1 MNRQLPIFR
10 YGSQKQFHKTARM
23 TNSVNAIGLRSFN
36 NWGGINYQEILSN
49 YPNEVI
55 DKCWL
60 NFSRSIIENYDS
72 GKGTSI
78 KGFGVFTFTNV
89 EYDLEGTTNQYDRDI
104 KPRTPLFLV
113 SNEFVD
119 YLKPGIFTEKS
130 GLIYYTQKL
139 NNKVPI
145 IKVNYAKISYGA
157 NISKEECFTI
167 ISSTIKFL
175 ADQIRRKAYN
185 NNKYLPGLGLFIHR
199 GNIFGMRFDYDLIYN
214 THLQTQKLVHT
225 KKNLRFYM
233 ETKDSEGIPHKD
245 IEDIDKA
252 ERDLRPK
259 TAVITK
265 ITPSGDKWLQG
276 NMGINVK
283 KDIKDL
289 PRDDLF
295 FGKAINKKEY
305 MVDQRVFREFP
316 KQNLLGL
323 RIPQDILEA
332 IYNNKALLV
341 RGMKQIDRHGDGL
354 IPKYDF
360 INSFRKTNV
369 HHALRIELIEKIT
382 NVYINNDPNVIMIQ
396 YNNLMNA
403 LCKDIKRIIDHEY
416 YHFPIEKY
424 KYTIPKNNKRANSA
438 FAFSLDS
445 GNLEN
450 FAISSLPRYQN
461 LPPIN
466 SNDVMDDI
474 NKIGKV
480 IYLIRNNLKNGII
493 SYLSLISKLQ
503 SYQISINKVQMI
515 KILKFLEIQ
524 NPNAFSINE
533 LINKLNKYSACPPP
547 TSTSVNFR
555 PKSSF
560 NLNKRYKTNINHFK
574 NNNNN
579 YSNYNSNQDFI
590 SRNPDYNEI
599 SSPNIKQSNSTRN
612 LIETNTINRIKNN
625 DGYFSNPESDIK
637 VLKLIR
643 DRIYT
648 YGNELDEISR
658 YFDHLL
664 SYNICRKENIM
675 FPDEFERL
683 LQLEKYDLNLNEIQS
698 AFNYID
704 TKKDGFIDRLE
715 FINTLRNIPHPI
727 STIHNYIRNNK
738 LTIDDIAY
746 IMGFDIYN
754 CPLQDTLNVKIDR
767 LSFQT
772 KMKMINEH
780 FEDEFLQSLFFS
792 ITEGRTETTVNH
804 IFNIFNIFND
814 DSYKDLLSNR
824 LNIEA
829 QCLDIIPKCV
839 TFKEAK
845 QNFLKFDKYIT
856 GKTTTEKFLSQMRIY
871 LKGKI
876 SDKNLI
882 RFCRAH
888 RYIDYK
894 GNVDYQNFL
903 SYVYKDIRDDG
914 WDKCIEEFMKFLHNE
929 CNDDLFIF
937 LVKINN
943 MSNNSSIKKTI
954 TNDRL
959 FEFFRGRVD
968 SLSMNIMNKFD
979 YDKDGVISMDDLKNI
994 ILTYVDS
1001 HFFDDKKKINYNI
1014 LMKNNKQKYDENK
1027 KFYLVIKDALNKIN
1041 MTEDNLFYYLDKNE
1055 DGYIDIDEFY
1065 KQLSLL
1071 PLSKKYTKKQIE
1083 LFYTFFDEYNNGKV
1097 DINIF
1102 KNKIRIFKDDI
1113 RLNNENGYMGNSTIE
1128 NLILTEISK
1137 YYRKNQHLCDTEFFS
1152 ILDSDND
1159 GQISI
1164 RDLKIFAVNT
1174 LLISPNELDDNKIL
1188 RFIESISLNKNNNLV
1203 LADIQNLMQCILNNN
1218 LQNFRNNI
1226 YHYCNEGI
1234 NKNNADKTWINDVI
1248 NKIGMFIDEN
1258 YDGDIKK
1265 LYDEFNLTAFRNK
1278 NQGLSFENFMTFLES
1293 NYKIFQSYHIK
1304 TDQQKVLFDFISN
1317 NKKFITLDDLY
1328 KLFSK
1333 KRINNTKPNLN
1344 EEEKGLDIQGNYD
1357 FYGQMHND
1365 IYIFLHDN
1373 FPTCEDAFKYFH
1385 KVKVNQNERPTF
1397 NDNISNRNY
1406 ITKKEFF
1413 DGINKM
1419 FPNKYQTNTI
1429 LNYYYKI
1436 FKKNNDNSNTN
1447 TNANDIIKYSQFNY
1461 IYYGD
1466 FNFDKKFNQSLNK
1479 DSKILT
1485 TRPIINDIPFMTF
1498 NSPFPTKEHKKL
1510 ETPYDLDPLEKIKRL
1525 ILSSKIDFKTEF
1537 KKYINESGNGMANQF
1552 EFRNMIKRLDLGLT
1566 NIEIED
1572 IINKSGITSDGFI
1585 NLIDFYKY
1593 ITDENKNLLIS
1604 KTNIL
1609 QILKEVKQLIYKY
1622 YSNPRLAF
1630 ELNDS
1635 DVQGT
1640 MDFDKFKKIIYDVY
1654 KRESK
1659 PVLTYPVMKY
1669 IYDYIDIR
1677 KDGII
1682 DLNEWNKVFA
1692 ISEGKLDYEN
1702 AKPEKIQILREWET
1716 SQEIIEI
1723 YKLIARNKKLIR
1735 DRVKLYTVGSNIIKI
1750 HANNLIDILK
1760 NVLGKVRL
1768 SQTQW
1773 KMIVSLG
1780 DKDKSG
1786 LIDFDAFIKII
1797 EATSKM
1803 ERSHPIKK

>member
-1 MNRQLPIFR
+1 
-10 YGSQKQFHKTARM
+10 
-23 TNSVNAIGLRSFN
+23 
-36 NWGGINYQEILSN
+36 
-49 YPNEVI
+49 
-55 DKCWL
+55 
-60 NFSRSIIENYDS
+60 
-72 GKGTSI
+72 
-78 KGFGVFTFTNV
+78 
-89 EYDLEGTTNQYDRDI
+89 
-104 KPRTPLFLV
+104 
-113 SNEFVD
+113 
-119 YLKPGIFTEKS
+119 
-130 GLIYYTQKL
+130 
-139 NNKVPI
+139 
-145 IKVNYAKISYGA
+145 
-157 NISKEECFTI
+157 
-167 ISSTIKFL
+167 
-175 ADQIRRKAYN
+175 
-185 NNKYLPGLGLFIHR
+185 
-199 GNIFGMRFDYDLIYN
+199 
-214 THLQTQKLVHT
+214 
-225 KKNLRFYM
+225 
-233 ETKDSEGIPHKD
+233 
-245 IEDIDKA
+245 
-252 ERDLRPK
+252 
-259 TAVITK
+259 
-265 ITPSGDKWLQG
+265 
-276 NMGINVK
+276 
-283 KDIKDL
+283 
-289 PRDDLF
+289 
-295 FGKAINKKEY
+295 
-305 MVDQRVFREFP
+305 
-316 KQNLLGL
+316 
-323 RIPQDILEA
+323 
-332 IYNNKALLV
+332 
-341 RGMKQIDRHGDGL
+341 
-354 IPKYDF
+354 
-360 INSFRKTNV
+360 
-369 HHALRIELIEKIT
+369 
-382 NVYINNDPNVIMIQ
+382 MI
-396 YNNLMNA
+396 
-403 LCKDIKRIIDHEY
+403 
-416 YHFPIEKY
+416 
-424 KYTIPKNNKRANSA
+424 
-438 FAFSLDS
+438 
-445 GNLEN
+445 
-450 FAISSLPRYQN
+450 
-461 LPPIN
+461 
-466 SNDVMDDI
+466 
-474 NKIGKV
+474 
-480 IYLIRNNLKNGII
+480 
-493 SYLSLISKLQ
+493 
-503 SYQISINKVQMI
+503 
-515 KILKFLEIQ
+515 
-524 NPNAFSINE
+524 
-533 LINKLNKYSACPPP
+533 
-547 TSTSVNFR
+547 
-555 PKSSF
+555 
-560 NLNKRYKTNINHFK
+560 
-574 NNNNN
+574 
-579 YSNYNSNQDFI
+579 
-590 SRNPDYNEI
+590 
-599 SSPNIKQSNSTRN
+599 
-612 LIETNTINRIKNN
+612 
-625 DGYFSNPESDIK
+625 
-637 VLKLIR
+637 
-643 DRIYT
+643 
-648 YGNELDEISR
+648 
-658 YFDHLL
+658 
-664 SYNICRKENIM
+664 
-675 FPDEFERL
+675 
-683 LQLEKYDLNLNEIQS
+683 
-698 AFNYID
+698 
-704 TKKDGFIDRLE
+704 
-715 FINTLRNIPHPI
+715 
-727 STIHNYIRNNK
+727 
-738 LTIDDIAY
+738 
-746 IMGFDIYN
+746 
-754 CPLQDTLNVKIDR
+754 
-767 LSFQT
+767 
-772 KMKMINEH
+772 
-780 FEDEFLQSLFFS
+780 
-792 ITEGRTETTVNH
+792 
-804 IFNIFNIFND
+804 
-814 DSYKDLLSNR
+814 
-824 LNIEA
+824 
-829 QCLDIIPKCV
+829 
-839 TFKEAK
+839 
-845 QNFLKFDKYIT
+845 
-856 GKTTTEKFLSQMRIY
+856 
-871 LKGKI
+871 
-876 SDKNLI
+876 
-882 RFCRAH
+882 
-888 RYIDYK
+888 
-894 GNVDYQNFL
+894 
-903 SYVYKDIRDDG
+903 
-914 WDKCIEEFMKFLHNE
+914 
-929 CNDDLFIF
+929 
-937 LVKINN
+937 
-943 MSNNSSIKKTI
+943 
-954 TNDRL
+954 
-959 FEFFRGRVD
+959 
-968 SLSMNIMNKFD
+968 
-979 YDKDGVISMDDLKNI
+979 
-994 ILTYVDS
+994 
-1001 HFFDDKKKINYNI
+1001 KKKINYNI

>member
-1 MNRQLPIFR
+1 MNRQLPYFR
-10 YGSQKQFHKTARM
+10 YGNQKKVSNSSRM
-23 TNSVNAIGLRSFN
+23 TNSVNAMGLRSFN
-36 NWGGINYQEILSN
+36 NWGGINYLEILSN
-49 YPNEVI
+49 YPNNVI
-55 DKCWL
+55 DKCWQNL
-60 NFSRSIIENYDS
+60 SRSIIENYHA
-72 GKGTSI
+72 GKGTFI
-78 KGFGVFTFTNV
+78 KGFGTFTFTNV

-104 KPRTPLFLV
+104 KPRIPLFLV
-113 SNEFVD
+113 SNEFID

-167 ISSTIKFL
+167 ISSTIKFMG
-175 ADQIRRKAYN
+175 DQIRRRAYN
-185 NNKYLPGLGLFIHR
+185 NNKSLPGVGQFINR
-199 GNIFGMRFDYDLIYN
+199 GNIFGVKFDYSLMND
-214 THLQTQKLVHT
+214 TSLQTQKLVHT

-252 ERDLRPK
+252 ERDIRPR
-259 TAVITK
+259 TAVLTR
-265 ITPSGDKWLQG
+265 ITPSGDKWLQA
-276 NMGINVK
+276 NMGIDIK
-283 KDIKDL
+283 KEIKDL
-289 PRDDLF
+289 PREDLF
-295 FGKAINKKEY
+295 FGKVNNKKEY
-305 MVDQRVFREFP
+305 MVDQRVFRDFP
-316 KQNLLGL
+316 KQDLLGL
-323 RIPQDILEA
+323 KIPQDILEA
-332 IYNNKALLV
+332 IYNNKSLLI
-341 RGMKQIDRHGDGL
+341 RDMKQIDRHGDGL

-360 INSFRKTNV
+360 INSFKKTNV

-382 NVYINNDPNVIMIQ
+382 NVYIDNDPNVIMIQ
-396 YNNLMNA
+396 YNNLMNT
-403 LCKDIKRIIDHEY
+403 LCRDIKRIMDNEY
-416 YHFPIEKY
+416 NNFPIDKY
-424 KYTIPKNNKRANSA
+424 KYSIPKNNKRANSA
-438 FAFSLDS
+438 YAFSLDS

-450 FAISSLPRYQN
+450 WAISSLNQYQK
-461 LPPIN
+461 LPMIN
-466 SNDVMDDI
+466 QGEVMEDI
-474 NKIGKV
+474 NRIGGV
-480 IYLIRNNLKNGII
+480 IYHIKNNLKRNMI
-493 SYLSLISKLQ
+493 SYLTLISKLQ
-503 SYQISINKVQMI
+503 IYKIDINKVQMI
-515 KILKFLEIQ
+515 RILKFLEIQ
-524 NPNAFSINE
+524 NPNAFSIVE
-533 LINKLNKYSACPPP
+533 LINKLNKHISLSKYPLSS
-547 TSTSVNFR
+547 STNFR

-560 NLNKRYKTNINHFK
+560 PLNKSYRNNNFNEENLSPNLNPNINSLSTK
-574 NNNNN
+574 NLK
-579 YSNYNSNQDFI
+579 S
-590 SRNPDYNEI
+590 
-599 SSPNIKQSNSTRN
+599 SNSTQN
-612 LIETNTINRIKNN
+612 VMENNNFSKLKNN
-625 DGYFSNPESDIK
+625 TLRNPESDIK

-658 YFDHLL
+658 YYDHLL
-664 SYNICRKENIM
+664 GYNICRKENII

-683 LQLEKYDLNLNEIQS
+683 LQLEKYDLNLNEIIS
-698 AFNYID
+698 AFNCID
-704 TKKDGFIDRLE
+704 TKKDGIIDRIE
-715 FINTLRNIPHPI
+715 FIEVLRRIPHPI
-727 STIHNYIRNNK
+727 NTIHNYIRNHK

-754 CPLQDTLNVKIDR
+754 CPLQDTLNIKIDR

-772 KMKMINEH
+772 KMKLINDK

-792 ITEGRTETTVNH
+792 ITEGKTETTVNH

-814 DSYKDLLSNR
+814 DSYKNLLSNR
-824 LNIEA
+824 ADIES
-829 QCLDIIPKCV
+829 QCLNIIPKCV
-839 TFKEAK
+839 SFKEAK
-845 QNFLKFDKYIT
+845 QNFLALDKFIT
-856 GKTTTEKFLSQMRIY
+856 GKVTTDQFLSKMRNY

-888 RYIDYK
+888 RYINYK
-894 GNVDYQNFL
+894 GMVDYQNFL
-903 SYVYKDIRDDG
+903 HYVFKDTIDDG
-914 WDKCIEEFMKFLHNE
+914 WEKCIEEFMKFLHKE

-968 SLSMNIMNKFD
+968 SLRINVMNKFD
-979 YDKDGVISMDDLKNI
+979 YDQDGVISMDDLKNI
-994 ILTYVDS
+994 ILTHVDP
-1001 HFFDDKKKINYNI
+1001 HFFDDKKKIQNNI
-1014 LMKNNKQKYDENK
+1014 MIKNNRQKYEENK

-1041 MTEDNLFYYLDKNE
+1041 MTEDNLFYYLDNNE
-1055 DGYIDIDEFY
+1055 DGYIDINEFY
-1065 KQLSLL
+1065 RQLSQL
-1071 PLSKKYTKKQIE
+1071 PLNKKYTKKQFE

-1102 KNKIRIFKDDI
+1102 KNKIRIFKDDM
-1113 RLNNENGYMGNSTIE
+1113 RLNNENGYIGNSTIE
-1128 NLILTEISK
+1128 NLILTEMSK
-1137 YYRKNQHLCDTEFFS
+1137 YYRKNQHLCDTEIFS

-1164 RDLKIFAVNT
+1164 KDMKKFAVNT

-1188 RFIESISLNKNNNLV
+1188 RFIESVSLTKNNNLV
-1203 LADIQNLMQCILNNN
+1203 LADIQNLMQCILDNN
-1218 LQNFRNNI
+1218 LKNFRENI
-1226 YHYCNEGI
+1226 YHYCNEGV
-1234 NKNNADKTWINDVI
+1234 NKSNLDKSWINDVI

-1258 YDGDIKK
+1258 YDGDISK
-1265 LYDEFNLTAFRNK
+1265 LYNDYNLTSFRNK
-1278 NQGLSFENFMTFLES
+1278 NQGLSFENFLTFLES
-1293 NYKIFQSYHIK
+1293 NYKLFESYHIK
-1304 TDQQKVLFDFISN
+1304 NSQQKVLFDYISN
-1317 NKKFITLDDLY
+1317 NKKFITLNDLQR
-1328 KLFSK
+1328 LFSNK
-1333 KRINNTKPNLN
+1333 KINPNTKLTNPNNNKMLN
-1344 EEEKGLDIQGNYD
+1344 EEEKGVDIQGYYD
-1357 FYGQMHND
+1357 YYGQMHND
-1365 IYIFLHDN
+1365 ITIFLHEN

-1385 KVKVNQNERPTF
+1385 NVKVYKNERPTY
-1397 NDNISNRNY
+1397 NDNIATHNY

-1413 DGINKM
+1413 EGISKM

-1429 LNYYYKI
+1429 LNYYDKI
-1436 FKKNNDNSNTN
+1436 FKKSYLNEN
-1447 TNANDIIKYSQFNY
+1447 IKYSEFNY

-1466 FNFDKKFNQSLNK
+1466 FNYDTKFNQSLNK

-1485 TRPIINDIPFMTF
+1485 TRPIVNDIPFMTF

-1525 ILSSKIDFKTEF
+1525 ILSSKIDFKAAF
-1537 KKYINESGNGMANQF
+1537 KKYIEDSGNGLANQF

-1572 IINKSGITSDGFI
+1572 IITKSGITSDGYI
-1585 NLIDFYKY
+1585 NLVDFYKY

-1604 KTNIL
+1604 KVNIM

-1640 MDFDKFKKIIYDVY
+1640 MDFEKFKKIIHDVY
-1654 KRESK
+1654 KREAK

-1702 AKPEKIQILREWET
+1702 VKPEKIKILREWET
-1716 SQEIIEI
+1716 SKEIIEI

-1735 DRVKLYTVGSNIIKI
+1735 DKVKLFTVGLNIMKI

-1760 NVLGKVRL
+1760 NVLGKIRL
-1768 SQTQW
+1768 SNTQW

-1786 LIDFDAFIKII
+1786 LIDFDAFIKVI
-1797 EATSKM
+1797 EATSKK

>member
-1 MNRQLPIFR
+1 MSRQLPIFR

-23 TNSVNAIGLRSFN
+23 TNSINALGLRSFN

-60 NFSRSIIENYDS
+60 NLSRSIIENYDS

-145 IKVNYAKISYGA
+145 IKINYAKISYGA

-167 ISSTIKFL
+167 ISSTIKFM

-199 GNIFGMRFDYDLIYN
+199 GNIFGMKFDYDLIYN

-332 IYNNKALLV
+332 IYNNKALLI

-403 LCKDIKRIIDHEY
+403 LCRDIKRIMDHEY

-424 KYTIPKNNKRANSA
+424 KYTIPKNNKRATSA

-450 FAISSLPRYQN
+450 FAISSLSRYQN
-461 LPPIN
+461 LHPIN
-466 SNDVMDDI
+466 GNDVMDDI

-480 IYLIRNNLKNGII
+480 IYLIRNNLKNSII

-503 SYQISINKVQMI
+503 SYKISINKVQMI

-533 LINKLNKYSACPPP
+533 LINKLNKYTTCPPL

-560 NLNKRYKTNINHFK
+560 NLNKSYKTNINHLK
-574 NNNNN
+574 NNN
-579 YSNYNSNQDFI
+579 NYNSNQDFI
-590 SRNPDYNEI
+590 SRNPNFNEI
-599 SSPNIKQSNSTRN
+599 SSPNVKQSNSTRN
-612 LIETNTINRIKNN
+612 LIENNTINKIKNN
-625 DGYFSNPESDIK
+625 DNLFSNPELDIK

-664 SYNICRKENIM
+664 SYNICRKANII

-704 TKKDGFIDRLE
+704 TKKDGFIDRIE
-715 FINTLRNIPHPI
+715 FISTLRNIPHPI
-727 STIHNYIRNNK
+727 STIHNFIRNNK

-754 CPLQDTLNVKIDR
+754 CPLQDTLNEKIDR

-814 DSYKDLLSNR
+814 DSYKDLLSNK
-824 LNIEA
+824 LDIET
-829 QCLDIIPKCV
+829 QCINIIPKCV

-845 QNFLKFDKYIT
+845 QNFLEFDKYIT
-856 GKTTTEKFLSQMRIY
+856 GKTTTEKFLSQMRNY

-903 SYVYKDIRDDG
+903 SYVFKDIRDDG
-914 WDKCIEEFMKFLHNE
+914 WEKCIEEFMKFLHNE

-979 YDKDGVISMDDLKNI
+979 YDRDGVISMDDLKNI
-994 ILTYVDS
+994 ILKYVNS
-1001 HFFDDKKKINYNI
+1001 HFFDDKKQINYNI
-1014 LMKNNKQKYDENK
+1014 LIKNNKQKYDENK

-1113 RLNNENGYMGNSTIE
+1113 RINNENGYMGNSTIE

-1174 LLISPNELDDNKIL
+1174 LLISPSELDDNKIL

-1218 LQNFRNNI
+1218 LQNFRKNI

-1248 NKIGMFIDEN
+1248 NKVGMFIDEN
-1258 YDGDIKK
+1258 YDGDIKR

-1278 NQGLSFENFMTFLES
+1278 NQGLSFENFLTFLDS
-1293 NYKIFQSYHIK
+1293 NYKLFESYHIK
-1304 TDQQKVLFDFISN
+1304 TEQQKVLFNFISN

-1333 KRINNTKPNLN
+1333 KKISNTKINNTNIN

-1385 KVKVNQNERPTF
+1385 KVKLNQNERPTF
-1397 NDNISNRNY
+1397 NDDISNRNY

-1413 DGINKM
+1413 EGINKM

-1436 FKKNNDNSNTN
+1436 FKKNNDNNN
-1447 TNANDIIKYSQFNY
+1447 INDIIKYSEFNY

-1466 FNFDKKFNQSLNK
+1466 FNFDRKFNQSLNK

-1654 KRESK
+1654 QRESK

-1760 NVLGKVRL
+1760 SVLGKIRL

>member
-1 MNRQLPIFR
+1 MNRQLPFFR
-10 YGSQKQFHKTARM
+10 YGSQKQMHKTARM
-23 TNSVNAIGLRSFN
+23 TNSVNAMGLHSFN
-36 NWGGINYQEILSN
+36 SWGGINYQEILSN

-55 DKCWL
+55 DKCWKNL
-60 NFSRSIIENYDS
+60 SRSIIENYDS
-72 GKGTSI
+72 GKGTFI
-78 KGFGVFTFTNV
+78 KGFGTFTFTNV

-104 KPRTPLFLV
+104 KPRIPVFLV

-167 ISSTIKFL
+167 ISSIIKL
-175 ADQIRRKAYN
+175 MADQIRRKMYT
-185 NNKYLPGLGLFIHR
+185 NNKIFPGIGLFINR
-199 GNIFGMRFDYDLIYN
+199 GNIFGVKFDYNLMY
-214 THLQTQKLVHT
+214 TTSLQTQKLIHT

-245 IEDIDKA
+245 IENIDKA
-252 ERDLRPK
+252 ERDIRPK

-265 ITPSGDKWLQG
+265 ISPSGDAWLQG
-276 NMGINVK
+276 NMGIDVK

-295 FGKAINKKEY
+295 FGKVKKKKEY

-332 IYNNKALLV
+332 IYNNRTLLL

-360 INSFRKTNV
+360 INSFKKTNV

-382 NVYINNDPNVIMIQ
+382 DVYIDNDPNVIMIQ
-396 YNNLMNA
+396 YNNLINT
-403 LCKDIKRIIDHEY
+403 LCKDIKKIIDHEY
-416 YHFPIEKY
+416 NHFPIEKY

-438 FAFSLDS
+438 YAFSLDS

-450 FAISSLPRYQN
+450 WAISSLSRYQN

-466 SNDVMDDI
+466 GDDVMNDI

-480 IYLIRNNLKNGII
+480 IYFIRNNPKNSII

-503 SYQISINKVQMI
+503 SYQVSINKVQMI
-515 KILKFLEIQ
+515 KILKFIGVQ
-524 NPNAFSINE
+524 NPNAFTINE
-533 LINKLNKYSACPPP
+533 LINKLNKYTICSPHGTSA
-547 TSTSVNFR
+547 SMNSR
-555 PKSSF
+555 PKTSF
-560 NLNKRYKTNINHFK
+560 NLNKKYKTNINDF
-574 NNNNN
+574 NNDKYNN
-579 YSNYNSNQDFI
+579 YNTNQNISSNQSI
-590 SRNPDYNEI
+590 NTITPHNLKS
-599 SSPNIKQSNSTRN
+599 SNSTQN
-612 LIETNTINRIKNN
+612 LTENNTINKIKNN
-625 DGYFSNPESDIK
+625 KNLSNIEWDIK

-643 DRIYT
+643 DRIYA
-648 YGNELDEISR
+648 YGNEFDEISR
-658 YFDHLL
+658 YYDHLL
-664 SYNICRKENIM
+664 SYNICRKENII

-683 LQLEKYDLNLNEIQS
+683 LQLEKYDLNINEIQS
-698 AFNYID
+698 SFNYID
-704 TKKDGFIDRLE
+704 SKKDGFIDRIE
-715 FINTLRNIPHPI
+715 FITTLRSIPHPI
-727 STIHNYIRNNK
+727 STIHNYIRSHK

-772 KMKMINEH
+772 KMKLINDH
-780 FEDEFLQSLFFS
+780 FEDEFLESLFFS

-814 DSYKDLLSNR
+814 ESYKDLSFNR
-824 LNIEA
+824 ADIES
-829 QCLDIIPKCV
+829 QCLNIIPKCV
-839 TFKEAK
+839 SFKEAK
-845 QNFLKFDKYIT
+845 QNFLKLDKNIT
-856 GKTTTEKFLSQMRIY
+856 GKITTEKFLSQMRNY

-876 SDKNLI
+876 PDKTLI
-882 RFCRAH
+882 RFCRAL

-894 GNVDYQNFL
+894 GIVDYQRFL
-903 SYVYKDIRDDG
+903 SYVFKDTRDDG
-914 WDKCIEEFMKFLHNE
+914 WEKCIDEFMKFLHTE

-943 MSNNSSIKKTI
+943 MSNNSNIKKTI

-968 SLSMNIMNKFD
+968 SLSISIMNKFD
-979 YDKDGVISMDDLKNI
+979 YDQDGVISMDDLKNI

-1001 HFFDDKKKINYNI
+1001 HFFDDKKKINQNI
-1014 LMKNNKQKYDENK
+1014 LMKNNRQKYEENK

-1041 MTEDNLFYYLDKNE
+1041 MTEDNLFYYLDSNK

-1065 KQLSLL
+1065 KQLSKL
-1071 PLSKKYTKKQIE
+1071 PLGKKYTKKQIE
-1083 LFYTFFDEYNNGKV
+1083 LFYIFFDEYNNGKV

-1102 KNKIRIFKDDI
+1102 KNKIRIFKDDM

-1137 YYRKNQHLCDTEFFS
+1137 YYMKNQHLCDTEFFS

-1164 RDLKIFAVNT
+1164 KDLKFFAVNT

-1188 RFIESISLNKNNNLV
+1188 RFIESISLTKDDNLV
-1203 LADIQNLMQCILNNN
+1203 LADIQNLMQCILSNN
-1218 LQNFRNNI
+1218 LQKFRSNI

-1234 NKNNADKTWINDVI
+1234 NKNNADKSWINDVV

-1258 YDGDIKK
+1258 YDGDINK
-1265 LYDEFNLTAFRNK
+1265 LYDEFNLTSFRNK
-1278 NQGLSFENFMTFLES
+1278 NQGLSFENFLTFLES
-1293 NYKIFQSYHIK
+1293 NYKLFESYHIK
-1304 TDQQKVLFDFISN
+1304 TNQQKVLFDYISN
-1317 NKKFITLDDLY
+1317 NKKFITLDDL
-1328 KLFSK
+1328 KKIFSK
-1333 KRINNTKPNLN
+1333 NKTITKFSTTQNKVD
-1344 EEEKGLDIQGNYD
+1344 EEEKGLDQQGNYD
-1357 FYGQMHND
+1357 YYGQMHND
-1365 IYIFLHDN
+1365 ILIFLHDN

-1385 KVKVNQNERPTF
+1385 KVKVNKNEKPTF
-1397 NDNISNRNY
+1397 NDNISNKNY
-1406 ITKKEFF
+1406 LTKKEFF
-1413 DGINKM
+1413 DGISRM

-1429 LNYYYKI
+1429 LNYYFKI
-1436 FKKNNDNSNTN
+1436 FKKKNDFDT
-1447 TNANDIIKYSQFNY
+1447 IKYSEFNY
-1461 IYYGD
+1461 IYYGE

-1485 TRPIINDIPFMTF
+1485 TRPIVNDIPFMTF

-1537 KKYINESGNGMANQF
+1537 KKYINDSGNGMANQF

-1572 IINKSGITSDGFI
+1572 IINKSGLTSDGFI

-1630 ELNDS
+1630 ELNDI

-1640 MDFDKFKKIIYDVY
+1640 MDFEKFKKIIYDVY
-1654 KRESK
+1654 KREAK

-1692 ISEGKLDYEN
+1692 ISEGKLDYEY
-1702 AKPEKIQILREWET
+1702 AKPENIKILREWET
-1716 SQEIIEI
+1716 SKEIIEI

-1735 DRVKLYTVGSNIIKI
+1735 DKVRLFTVGSNVMKI
-1750 HANNLIDILK
+1750 HSTNLIDILK
-1760 NVLGKVRL
+1760 TVLGKIRL

-1803 ERSHPIKK
+1803 ERSHPIQK

>member
-1 MNRQLPIFR
+1 MNRQLPFFR
-10 YGSQKQFHKTARM
+10 YGSQKQMHKTARM
-23 TNSVNAIGLRSFN
+23 TNSLNAMGLHSFN
-36 NWGGINYQEILSN
+36 SWGGINYQEILSN
-49 YPNEVI
+49 YPNDVI
-55 DKCWL
+55 DKCWQNL
-60 NFSRSIIENYDS
+60 SRSIIENYDS
-72 GKGTSI
+72 GKGTFI
-78 KGFGVFTFTNV
+78 KGFGTFTFTNV

-104 KPRTPLFLV
+104 KPRIPVFLV

-167 ISSTIKFL
+167 ISSTIKL
-175 ADQIRRKAYN
+175 MADQIRRKMYT
-185 NNKYLPGLGLFIHR
+185 NNKILPGIGQFINR
-199 GNIFGMRFDYDLIYN
+199 GNIFGVKFDYILMYN
-214 THLQTQKLVHT
+214 TSLQTQKLIHA

-233 ETKDSEGIPHKD
+233 ETKDSEGISHKD
-245 IEDIDKA
+245 IENIDKA
-252 ERDLRPK
+252 ERDIRPK

-265 ITPSGDKWLQG
+265 ISPSGDAWLQG
-276 NMGINVK
+276 NMGIDIK

-295 FGKAINKKEY
+295 FGKVKNKKEY
-305 MVDQRVFREFP
+305 MVDQRAFREFP

-332 IYNNKALLV
+332 IYNNRTLLL

-360 INSFRKTNV
+360 INSFKKTNV

-382 NVYINNDPNVIMIQ
+382 DVYIGHDPNVIMIQ
-396 YNNLMNA
+396 YNNLINT
-403 LCKDIKRIIDHEY
+403 LCKDIKKIIEHEY
-416 YHFPIEKY
+416 NHFPIEKY

-438 FAFSLDS
+438 YAFSLDS

-450 FAISSLPRYQN
+450 WAISSLSRYQN
-461 LPPIN
+461 LPSIN
-466 SNDVMDDI
+466 GDDVMNDI

-480 IYLIRNNLKNGII
+480 IFFIRNNPKNNII

-503 SYQISINKVQMI
+503 SYQVSINKVQMI
-515 KILKFLEIQ
+515 KILKFLGIQ
-524 NPNAFSINE
+524 NPNAFTINE
-533 LINKLNKYSACPPP
+533 LINKLSNYSICSPHG
-547 TSTSVNFR
+547 TSSSMNFR
-555 PKSSF
+555 PKTSF
-560 NLNKRYKTNINHFK
+560 NLNKKYKTNINYF
-574 NNNNN
+574 NNDKFNT
-579 YSNYNSNQDFI
+579 YNTNQNISSNQNLNTI
-590 SRNPDYNEI
+590 TPQNL
-599 SSPNIKQSNSTRN
+599 KTSNSTQN
-612 LIETNTINRIKNN
+612 LMENNTINKIKNN
-625 DGYFSNPESDIK
+625 KNLSNIEWDIR

-648 YGNELDEISR
+648 YGNEFDEISR
-658 YFDHLL
+658 YYDHLL
-664 SYNICRKENIM
+664 SYNICRKENII

-683 LQLEKYDLNLNEIQS
+683 LQLEKYNLNINEIQS
-698 AFNYID
+698 SFNYID
-704 TKKDGFIDRLE
+704 TKKDGFIDRIE
-715 FINTLRNIPHPI
+715 FITTLRSIPHPI
-727 STIHNYIRNNK
+727 STIHNYIRNHK

-754 CPLQDTLNVKIDR
+754 CPLQDTLNAKIDR

-772 KMKMINEH
+772 KMKLINDH
-780 FEDEFLQSLFFS
+780 FEDDFLESLFFS

-814 DSYKDLLSNR
+814 ESYKDLLSNR
-824 LNIEA
+824 ADIES
-829 QCLDIIPKCV
+829 QCLNIIPKCV
-839 TFKEAK
+839 SFKEAK
-845 QNFLKFDKYIT
+845 QNFLKLDKNIT
-856 GKTTTEKFLSQMRIY
+856 GKITTEKFLSQMRNY

-876 SDKNLI
+876 PDKNLI

-894 GNVDYQNFL
+894 GIVDYQRFL
-903 SYVYKDIRDDG
+903 SYVFKDTRDDG
-914 WDKCIEEFMKFLHNE
+914 WEKCIDEFMKFLHTE

-943 MSNNSSIKKTI
+943 MSNNSNIKKTI

-968 SLSMNIMNKFD
+968 SLSINIMNRFD

-994 ILTYVDS
+994 ILTHVDS
-1001 HFFDDKKKINYNI
+1001 HFFDDKKKINQNI
-1014 LMKNNKQKYDENK
+1014 LMKSNRQKYEDNK
-1027 KFYLVIKDALNKIN
+1027 KFYLVINDALNKIN
-1041 MTEDNLFYYLDKNE
+1041 MTEDNLFYYLDSNK

-1065 KQLSLL
+1065 KQLSKL
-1071 PLSKKYTKKQIE
+1071 PLGKKYTKKQIE
-1083 LFYTFFDEYNNGKV
+1083 LFYIYFDEYNNGKV

-1102 KNKIRIFKDDI
+1102 KNKIRIFKDDM

-1137 YYRKNQHLCDTEFFS
+1137 YYMKNQHLCDTEFFS

-1164 RDLKIFAVNT
+1164 KDLKIFAVNT

-1188 RFIESISLNKNNNLV
+1188 RFIESISLTKNDNIV
-1203 LADIQNLMQCILNNN
+1203 LGDIQNLMQCILSNN
-1218 LQNFRNNI
+1218 LQKFRSNI

-1234 NKNNADKTWINDVI
+1234 NKNNEDKSWINDVI
-1248 NKIGMFIDEN
+1248 NKIRMFIDEN
-1258 YDGDIKK
+1258 YDGDINK
-1265 LYDEFNLTAFRNK
+1265 LYDEFNLTSFRNK
-1278 NQGLSFENFMTFLES
+1278 NQGLSLENFLTFLES
-1293 NYKIFQSYHIK
+1293 NYKLFESYHIK
-1304 TDQQKVLFDFISN
+1304 TNQQKVLFDYISN
-1317 NKKFITLDDLY
+1317 NKKFITLDDL
-1328 KLFSK
+1328 KEIF
-1333 KRINNTKPNLN
+1333 TKNKTITKFNITQNKVN
-1344 EEEKGLDIQGNYD
+1344 EEEKGVDQQGNYD
-1357 FYGQMHND
+1357 YYGQMHND
-1365 IYIFLHDN
+1365 ILIFLHDN

-1385 KVKVNQNERPTF
+1385 KVKVNKNERPTF
-1397 NDNISNRNY
+1397 NDNISNKNY
-1406 ITKKEFF
+1406 LTKKEFF
-1413 DGINKM
+1413 DGISRM

-1429 LNYYYKI
+1429 LNYYFKI
-1436 FKKNNDNSNTN
+1436 FKKKNDTD
-1447 TNANDIIKYSQFNY
+1447 TIKYSEFNY
-1461 IYYGD
+1461 IYYSE

-1485 TRPIINDIPFMTF
+1485 TRPIVNDIPFMTF

-1537 KKYINESGNGMANQF
+1537 KKYINDSGNGMANHF

-1572 IINKSGITSDGFI
+1572 IIKKSGLTSDGLI

-1630 ELNDS
+1630 ELNDI

-1640 MDFDKFKKIIYDVY
+1640 MDFEKFKKVIYDVY
-1654 KRESK
+1654 KREAK

-1692 ISEGKLDYEN
+1692 ISEGKLDYEY
-1702 AKPEKIQILREWET
+1702 AKPEKIKILREWET
-1716 SQEIIEI
+1716 SKEIIEI

-1735 DRVKLYTVGSNIIKI
+1735 DKVRLFTVGSNVMKI
-1750 HANNLIDILK
+1750 HAINLIDILK
-1760 NVLGKVRL
+1760 NVLGKIRL
-1768 SQTQW
+1768 SDTQW

-1803 ERSHPIKK
+1803 ERSHPIQNK

>member
-60 NFSRSIIENYDS
+60 NLSRSIIENYDS

-754 CPLQDTLNVKIDR
+754 CPLQDTFNVKIDR

-772 KMKMINEH
+772 KMKMINEN

-1436 FKKNNDNSNTN
+1436 FKKNNDNNNTN